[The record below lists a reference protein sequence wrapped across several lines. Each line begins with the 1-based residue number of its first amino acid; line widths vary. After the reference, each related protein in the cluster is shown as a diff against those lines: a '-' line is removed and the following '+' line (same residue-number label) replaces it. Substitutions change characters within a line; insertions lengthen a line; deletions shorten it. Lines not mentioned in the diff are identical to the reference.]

1 MKNRPDTYIIN
12 RVPFGGER
20 MGKVIYWFKD
30 FFKGTDKILL
40 GLCMIL
46 SAIGTVMVYSATRI
60 NLTEDQV
67 ISRDAKTMFLA
78 VVMGICV
85 SLVISYFDYE
95 AVARLWPIIA
105 IVCLGLMLSLFV
117 IGSSPEGRDD
127 AISWIKLGSFYFQ
140 PSELLKIGFI
150 ITFSVHLDTVG
161 SEINKLKN
169 VILLGIHA
177 MIAVGLVVLTGDM
190 GSALVFMFIT
200 IGMLFMAGLQLRYF
214 LFGIGAIG
222 LLAPIA
228 WFEVLSDFQK
238 QRFMAIYA
246 PSSLTEATYNEVIFQ
261 QERGMNAIS
270 SGGAFGAG
278 LFNGTY
284 TQNGLVPESENDMI
298 FSVVGEELGFVGA
311 LVVLGLLL
319 AIAIKILFVGKK
331 AVSVTGKLICCAVA
345 VMIITQVVV
354 NVGMCL
360 KLLPVVGITLP
371 FMSAGGSSNLCIY
384 IAIGMVLSVYR
395 SSQFRE
401 PIEFKYG
408 KLFTP
413 FSQTY

>member
-1 MKNRPDTYIIN
+1 
-12 RVPFGGER
+12 

-40 GLCMIL
+40 GLCMVL

-85 SLVISYFDYE
+85 ALVISYFDYE

-105 IVCLGLMLSLFV
+105 IICLGLMLSLFV

-177 MIAVGLVVLTGDM
+177 MIAIGLVVLTGDM

-238 QRFMAIYA
+238 QRFMAIYS

>member
-1 MKNRPDTYIIN
+1 
-12 RVPFGGER
+12 
-20 MGKVIYWFKD
+20 MGKIIYWIKD
-30 FFKGTDKILL
+30 FVKGTDKILL

-46 SAIGTVMVYSATRI
+46 SAIGTVMVYSATRV
-60 NLTEDQV
+60 NLTENQV

-105 IVCLGLMLSLFV
+105 IICLGLMLSLFV

-150 ITFSVHLDTVG
+150 ITFSVHLENVG

-169 VILLGIHA
+169 VILLAIHA

-214 LFGIGAIG
+214 LFGIGAVA

-246 PSSLTEATYNEVIFQ
+246 PKSLTEATYNEVIFQ
-261 QERGMNAIS
+261 QERGMNAVS
-270 SGGAFGAG
+270 SGRIFGTG

-298 FSVVGEELGFVGA
+298 FTVVGEELGFIGCI
-311 LVVLGLLL
+311 VVLGLLL
-319 AIAIKILFVGKK
+319 AIAIKILVVGKK
-331 AVSVTGKLICCAVA
+331 AISVTGKLICCAVA

-354 NVGMCL
+354 NVGMVL

-401 PIEFKYG
+401 PVEFKYG

-413 FSQTY
+413 FSDTY

>member
-1 MKNRPDTYIIN
+1 
-12 RVPFGGER
+12 
-20 MGKVIYWFKD
+20 MGKIVYWVKD
-30 FFKGTDKILL
+30 FIKGTDKILL

-46 SAIGTVMVYSATRI
+46 SAVGTVMVYSATRV
-60 NLTEDQV
+60 NLTEDQI

-78 VVMGICV
+78 VMMGICV

-95 AVARLWPIIA
+95 AVTRLWPIIA
-105 IVCLGLMLSLFV
+105 IICLGLMLSLFV

-150 ITFSVHLDTVG
+150 ITFSVHLESVG

-177 MIAVGLVVLTGDM
+177 MIAIGLVVLTGDM

-200 IGMLFMAGLQLRYF
+200 VGMLFMAGLQLRYF
-214 LFGIGAIG
+214 LFGAGAVA

-238 QRFMAIYA
+238 QRFTAIYA
-246 PSSLTEATYNEVIFQ
+246 PSNLTEATYNEVIFQ

-270 SGGAFGAG
+270 SGGVFGTG

-298 FSVVGEELGFVGA
+298 FTVVGEELGFVGCI
-311 LVVLGLLL
+311 VVLGLLL
-319 AIAIKILFVGKK
+319 AIAIKILVVGKK
-331 AVSVTGKLICCAVA
+331 AISVTGKLICSAVA

-354 NVGMCL
+354 NVGMVL

-401 PIEFKYG
+401 PVEFKYG

-413 FSQTY
+413 FSNTY

>member
-1 MKNRPDTYIIN
+1 
-12 RVPFGGER
+12 
-20 MGKVIYWFKD
+20 MGKIIYWIKD
-30 FFKGTDKILL
+30 FVKGTDKILL

-46 SAIGTVMVYSATRI
+46 SAIGTVMVYSATRV
-60 NLTEDQV
+60 NLTENQV

-105 IVCLGLMLSLFV
+105 IICLGLMLSLFV

-150 ITFSVHLDTVG
+150 ITFSVHLENVG

-169 VILLGIHA
+169 VILLAIHA

-214 LFGIGAIG
+214 LFGIGAVA

-228 WFEVLSDFQK
+228 WFEVLSDFQN

-246 PSSLTEATYNEVIFQ
+246 PKSLTEATYNEVIFQ
-261 QERGMNAIS
+261 QERGMNAVS
-270 SGGAFGAG
+270 SGGIFGTG

-298 FSVVGEELGFVGA
+298 FTVVGEELGFIGCI
-311 LVVLGLLL
+311 VVLGLLL
-319 AIAIKILFVGKK
+319 AIAIKILVVGKK
-331 AVSVTGKLICCAVA
+331 AISVTGKLICCAVA

-354 NVGMCL
+354 NVGMVL

-401 PIEFKYG
+401 PVEFKYG

-413 FSQTY
+413 FSDTY

>member
-1 MKNRPDTYIIN
+1 
-12 RVPFGGER
+12 
-20 MGKVIYWFKD
+20 MGKIIYWIKD
-30 FFKGTDKILL
+30 FVKGTDKILL

-46 SAIGTVMVYSATRI
+46 SAIGTVMVYSATRV
-60 NLTEDQV
+60 NLTENQV

-105 IVCLGLMLSLFV
+105 IICLGLMLSLFV

-150 ITFSVHLDTVG
+150 ITFSVHLENIG

-169 VILLGIHA
+169 VILLAIHA

-214 LFGIGAIG
+214 LFGIGAVA

-246 PSSLTEATYNEVIFQ
+246 PKSLTEATYNEVIFQ
-261 QERGMNAIS
+261 QERGMNAVS
-270 SGGAFGAG
+270 SGGIFGTG

-298 FSVVGEELGFVGA
+298 FTVVGEELGFIGCI
-311 LVVLGLLL
+311 VVLGLLL
-319 AIAIKILFVGKK
+319 AIAIKILVVGKK
-331 AVSVTGKLICCAVA
+331 AISVTGKLICCAVA

-354 NVGMCL
+354 NVGMVL

-401 PIEFKYG
+401 PVEFKYG

-413 FSQTY
+413 FSDTY

>member
-1 MKNRPDTYIIN
+1 
-12 RVPFGGER
+12 
-20 MGKVIYWFKD
+20 MGKIIYWIKD
-30 FFKGTDKILL
+30 FVKGTDKILL

-46 SAIGTVMVYSATRI
+46 SAIGTVMVYSATRV
-60 NLTEDQV
+60 NLTENQV

-105 IVCLGLMLSLFV
+105 IICLGLMLSLFV

-150 ITFSVHLDTVG
+150 ITFSVHLENVG

-169 VILLGIHA
+169 VILLAIHA
-177 MIAVGLVVLTGDM
+177 MIAIGLVVLTGDM

-214 LFGIGAIG
+214 LFGIGAVA

-246 PSSLTEATYNEVIFQ
+246 PKSLTEATYNEVIFQ
-261 QERGMNAIS
+261 QERGMNAVS
-270 SGGAFGAG
+270 SGGIFGTG

-298 FSVVGEELGFVGA
+298 FTVVGEELGFIGCI
-311 LVVLGLLL
+311 VVLGLLL
-319 AIAIKILFVGKK
+319 AIAIKILVVGKK
-331 AVSVTGKLICCAVA
+331 AISVTGKLICCAVA

-354 NVGMCL
+354 NVGMVL

-384 IAIGMVLSVYR
+384 IAIGMALSVYR

-401 PIEFKYG
+401 PVEFKYG

-413 FSQTY
+413 FSDTY

>member
-1 MKNRPDTYIIN
+1 
-12 RVPFGGER
+12 
-20 MGKVIYWFKD
+20 MGKIIYWIKD
-30 FFKGTDKILL
+30 FVKGTDKILL

-46 SAIGTVMVYSATRI
+46 SAIGTVMVYSATRV
-60 NLTEDQV
+60 NLTENQV

-105 IVCLGLMLSLFV
+105 IICLGLMLSLFV

-150 ITFSVHLDTVG
+150 ITFSVHLENVG

-169 VILLGIHA
+169 VILLAIHA

-214 LFGIGAIG
+214 LFGIGAVA

-246 PSSLTEATYNEVIFQ
+246 PKSLTEATYNEVIFQ
-261 QERGMNAIS
+261 QERGMNAVS
-270 SGGAFGAG
+270 SGGIFGTG

-298 FSVVGEELGFVGA
+298 FTAVGEELGFIGCI
-311 LVVLGLLL
+311 VVLGLLL
-319 AIAIKILFVGKK
+319 AIAIKILVVGKK
-331 AVSVTGKLICCAVA
+331 AISVTGKLICCAVA

-354 NVGMCL
+354 NVGMVL

-401 PIEFKYG
+401 PVEFKYG

-413 FSQTY
+413 FSDTY

>member
-1 MKNRPDTYIIN
+1 MRKI
-12 RVPFGGER
+12 
-20 MGKVIYWFKD
+20 IYWIKD
-30 FFKGTDKILL
+30 FVNGTDKILL

-46 SAIGTVMVYSATRI
+46 SAIGTVMVYSATRV
-60 NLTEDQV
+60 NLTENQV

-105 IVCLGLMLSLFV
+105 IICLGLMLSLFV

-150 ITFSVHLDTVG
+150 ITFSVHLENVG

-169 VILLGIHA
+169 VILLAIHA

-214 LFGIGAIG
+214 LFGIGAVA

-246 PSSLTEATYNEVIFQ
+246 PKSLTEATYNEVIFQ
-261 QERGMNAIS
+261 QERGMNAVS
-270 SGGAFGAG
+270 SGGIFGTG

-298 FSVVGEELGFVGA
+298 FTVVGEELGFIGCI
-311 LVVLGLLL
+311 VVLGLLL
-319 AIAIKILFVGKK
+319 AIAIKILVVGKK
-331 AVSVTGKLICCAVA
+331 AISVTGKLICCAVA

-354 NVGMCL
+354 NVGMVL

-401 PIEFKYG
+401 PVEFKYG

-413 FSQTY
+413 FSDTY

>member
-1 MKNRPDTYIIN
+1 
-12 RVPFGGER
+12 
-20 MGKVIYWFKD
+20 MGKIIYWIKD
-30 FFKGTDKILL
+30 FVKGTDKILL

-60 NLTEDQV
+60 NLTENQV

-105 IVCLGLMLSLFV
+105 IICLGLMLSLFV

-150 ITFSVHLDTVG
+150 ITFSVHLENVG

-169 VILLGIHA
+169 VILLAIHA

-214 LFGIGAIG
+214 LFGIGAVA

-246 PSSLTEATYNEVIFQ
+246 PKSLTEATYNEVIFQ
-261 QERGMNAIS
+261 QERGMNAVS
-270 SGGAFGAG
+270 SGGIFGTG

-298 FSVVGEELGFVGA
+298 FTVVGEELGFIGCI
-311 LVVLGLLL
+311 VVLGLLL
-319 AIAIKILFVGKK
+319 AIAIKILVVGKK
-331 AVSVTGKLICCAVA
+331 AISVTGKLICCAVA

-354 NVGMCL
+354 NVGMVL

-401 PIEFKYG
+401 PVEFKYG

-413 FSQTY
+413 FSDTY

>member
-1 MKNRPDTYIIN
+1 
-12 RVPFGGER
+12 

-238 QRFMAIYA
+238 QRFMAIYS

>member
-1 MKNRPDTYIIN
+1 
-12 RVPFGGER
+12 
-20 MGKVIYWFKD
+20 MGKIIYWIKD
-30 FFKGTDKILL
+30 FVKGTDKILL

-46 SAIGTVMVYSATRI
+46 SAIGTVMVYSATRV
-60 NLTEDQV
+60 NLTENQV

-105 IVCLGLMLSLFV
+105 IICLGLMLSLFV

-150 ITFSVHLDTVG
+150 ITFSVHLENVG

-169 VILLGIHA
+169 VILLAIHA

-214 LFGIGAIG
+214 LFGIGAVA

-246 PSSLTEATYNEVIFQ
+246 PKSLTEATYNEVIFQ
-261 QERGMNAIS
+261 QERGMNAVS
-270 SGGAFGAG
+270 SGGIFGTG

-284 TQNGLVPESENDMI
+284 TRNGLVPESENDMI
-298 FSVVGEELGFVGA
+298 FTVVGEELGFIGCI
-311 LVVLGLLL
+311 VVLGLLL
-319 AIAIKILFVGKK
+319 AIAIKILVVGKK
-331 AVSVTGKLICCAVA
+331 AISVTGKLICCAVA

-354 NVGMCL
+354 NVGMVL

-401 PIEFKYG
+401 PVEFKYG

-413 FSQTY
+413 FSDTY

>member
-1 MKNRPDTYIIN
+1 
-12 RVPFGGER
+12 
-20 MGKVIYWFKD
+20 MGKIIYWIKD
-30 FFKGTDKILL
+30 FVKGTDKILL

-46 SAIGTVMVYSATRI
+46 SAIGTVMVYSATRV
-60 NLTEDQV
+60 NLTENQV

-105 IVCLGLMLSLFV
+105 IICLGLMLSLFV

-150 ITFSVHLDTVG
+150 ITFSVHLENVG

-169 VILLGIHA
+169 VILLAIHA
-177 MIAVGLVVLTGDM
+177 MIAIGLVVLTGDM

-200 IGMLFMAGLQLRYF
+200 IGMLFMAGLQFRYF
-214 LFGIGAIG
+214 LFGIGAVA

-246 PSSLTEATYNEVIFQ
+246 PKSLTEATYNEVIFQ
-261 QERGMNAIS
+261 QERGMNAVS
-270 SGGAFGAG
+270 SGGIFGTG

-298 FSVVGEELGFVGA
+298 FTVVGEELGFIGCIG
-311 LVVLGLLL
+311 VLGLLL
-319 AIAIKILFVGKK
+319 AIAIKILVVGKK
-331 AVSVTGKLICCAVA
+331 AISVTGKLICCAVA

-354 NVGMCL
+354 NVGMVL

-401 PIEFKYG
+401 PVEFKYG

-413 FSQTY
+413 FSDTY

>member
-1 MKNRPDTYIIN
+1 
-12 RVPFGGER
+12 
-20 MGKVIYWFKD
+20 MGKIIYWIKD
-30 FFKGTDKILL
+30 FVKGTDKILL

-46 SAIGTVMVYSATRI
+46 SAIGTVMVYSATRV
-60 NLTEDQV
+60 NLTENQV

-105 IVCLGLMLSLFV
+105 IICLGLMLSLFL

-150 ITFSVHLDTVG
+150 ITFSVHLENVG

-169 VILLGIHA
+169 VILLAIHA

-214 LFGIGAIG
+214 LFGIGAVA

-246 PSSLTEATYNEVIFQ
+246 PKSLTEATYNEVIFQ
-261 QERGMNAIS
+261 QERGMNAVS
-270 SGGAFGAG
+270 SGGIFGTG

-298 FSVVGEELGFVGA
+298 FTVVGEELGFIGCI
-311 LVVLGLLL
+311 VVLGLLL
-319 AIAIKILFVGKK
+319 AIAIKILVVGKK
-331 AVSVTGKLICCAVA
+331 AISVTGKLICCAVA

-354 NVGMCL
+354 NVGMVL

-401 PIEFKYG
+401 PVEFKYG

-413 FSQTY
+413 FSDTY

>member
-1 MKNRPDTYIIN
+1 
-12 RVPFGGER
+12 

-85 SLVISYFDYE
+85 ALVISYFDYE

-311 LVVLGLLL
+311 SVVLGLLL

>member
-1 MKNRPDTYIIN
+1 
-12 RVPFGGER
+12 
-20 MGKVIYWFKD
+20 MGKIIYWIKD
-30 FFKGTDKILL
+30 FVKGTDKILL

-46 SAIGTVMVYSATRI
+46 SAIGTVMVYSATRV
-60 NLTEDQV
+60 NLTENQV

-105 IVCLGLMLSLFV
+105 IICLGLMLSLFV

-150 ITFSVHLDTVG
+150 ITFSVHLENVG

-169 VILLGIHA
+169 VILLAIHA
-177 MIAVGLVVLTGDM
+177 MIAIGLVVLTGDM

-200 IGMLFMAGLQLRYF
+200 IGMLFLAGLQFRYF
-214 LFGIGAIG
+214 LFGIGAVA

-246 PSSLTEATYNEVIFQ
+246 PKSLTEATYNEVIFQ
-261 QERGMNAIS
+261 QERGMNAVS
-270 SGGAFGAG
+270 SGGIFGTG

-298 FSVVGEELGFVGA
+298 FTVVGEELGFIGCI
-311 LVVLGLLL
+311 VVLGLLL
-319 AIAIKILFVGKK
+319 AIAIKILVVGKK
-331 AVSVTGKLICCAVA
+331 AISVTGKLICCAVA

-354 NVGMCL
+354 NVGMVL

-401 PIEFKYG
+401 PVEFKYG

-413 FSQTY
+413 FSDTY

>member
-1 MKNRPDTYIIN
+1 
-12 RVPFGGER
+12 
-20 MGKVIYWFKD
+20 MGKIIYWIKD
-30 FFKGTDKILL
+30 FVKGTDKILL

-46 SAIGTVMVYSATRI
+46 SAIGTVMVYSATRV
-60 NLTEDQV
+60 NLTENQV

-105 IVCLGLMLSLFV
+105 IICLGLMLSLFV

-150 ITFSVHLDTVG
+150 ITFSVHLENVG

-169 VILLGIHA
+169 VILLAIHA

-200 IGMLFMAGLQLRYF
+200 IGMLFMAGLQFRYF
-214 LFGIGAIG
+214 LFGIGAVAM
-222 LLAPIA
+222 LAPIA

-246 PSSLTEATYNEVIFQ
+246 PKSLTEATYNEVIFQ
-261 QERGMNAIS
+261 QERGMNAVS
-270 SGGAFGAG
+270 SGGIFGTG

-298 FSVVGEELGFVGA
+298 FTVVGEELGFIGCI
-311 LVVLGLLL
+311 VVLGLLL
-319 AIAIKILFVGKK
+319 AIAIKILVVGKK
-331 AVSVTGKLICCAVA
+331 AISVTGKLICCAVA

-354 NVGMCL
+354 NVGMVL

-401 PIEFKYG
+401 PVEFKYG

-413 FSQTY
+413 FSDTY

>member
-1 MKNRPDTYIIN
+1 
-12 RVPFGGER
+12 
-20 MGKVIYWFKD
+20 MGKIVYWLKD
-30 FFKGTDKILL
+30 FIKGTDKILL

-46 SAIGTVMVYSATRI
+46 SAVGTVMVYSATRV
-60 NLTEDQV
+60 NLTEDQI

-78 VVMGICV
+78 VMMGICV

-95 AVARLWPIIA
+95 AVTRLWPIIA
-105 IVCLGLMLSLFV
+105 IICLGLMLSLFV

-150 ITFSVHLDTVG
+150 ITFSVHLESVG

-177 MIAVGLVVLTGDM
+177 MIAIGLVVLTGDM

-200 IGMLFMAGLQLRYF
+200 VGMLFMAGLQLRYF
-214 LFGIGAIG
+214 LFGAGAVA

-238 QRFMAIYA
+238 QRFTAIYA
-246 PSSLTEATYNEVIFQ
+246 PSNLTEATYNEVIFQ

-270 SGGAFGAG
+270 SGGVFGTG

-298 FSVVGEELGFVGA
+298 FTVVGEELGFVGCI
-311 LVVLGLLL
+311 VVLGLLL
-319 AIAIKILFVGKK
+319 AIAIKILVVGKK
-331 AVSVTGKLICCAVA
+331 AISVTGKLICSAVV

-354 NVGMCL
+354 NVGMVL

-401 PIEFKYG
+401 PVEFKYG

-413 FSQTY
+413 FSNTY

>member
-1 MKNRPDTYIIN
+1 
-12 RVPFGGER
+12 
-20 MGKVIYWFKD
+20 MGKIIYWIKD
-30 FFKGTDKILL
+30 FVKGTDKILL

-46 SAIGTVMVYSATRI
+46 SAIGTVMVYSATRV
-60 NLTEDQV
+60 NLTENQV

-105 IVCLGLMLSLFV
+105 IICLGLMLSLFV

-150 ITFSVHLDTVG
+150 ITFSVHLENVG

-169 VILLGIHA
+169 VILLAIHA

-214 LFGIGAIG
+214 LFGIGAVA

-246 PSSLTEATYNEVIFQ
+246 PKSLTEATYNEVIFQ
-261 QERGMNAIS
+261 QERGLNAVS
-270 SGGAFGAG
+270 SGGIFGTG

-298 FSVVGEELGFVGA
+298 FTVVGEELGFIGCI
-311 LVVLGLLL
+311 VVLGLLL
-319 AIAIKILFVGKK
+319 AIAIKILVVGKK
-331 AVSVTGKLICCAVA
+331 AISVTGKLICCAVA

-354 NVGMCL
+354 NVGMVL

-401 PIEFKYG
+401 PVEFKYG

-413 FSQTY
+413 FSDTY

>member
-1 MKNRPDTYIIN
+1 
-12 RVPFGGER
+12 
-20 MGKVIYWFKD
+20 MGKIIYWIKD
-30 FFKGTDKILL
+30 FVKGTDKILL

-46 SAIGTVMVYSATRI
+46 SAIGTVMVYSATRV
-60 NLTEDQV
+60 NLTENQV

-105 IVCLGLMLSLFV
+105 IICLGLMLSLFV

-150 ITFSVHLDTVG
+150 ITFSVHLENVG

-169 VILLGIHA
+169 VILLAIHA

-214 LFGIGAIG
+214 LFAIGAVA

-246 PSSLTEATYNEVIFQ
+246 PKSLTEATYNEVIFQ
-261 QERGMNAIS
+261 QERGMNAVS
-270 SGGAFGAG
+270 SGGIFGTG

-298 FSVVGEELGFVGA
+298 FTVVGEELGFIGCI
-311 LVVLGLLL
+311 VVLGLLL
-319 AIAIKILFVGKK
+319 AIAIKILVVGKK
-331 AVSVTGKLICCAVA
+331 AISVTGKLICCAVA

-354 NVGMCL
+354 NVGMVL

-401 PIEFKYG
+401 PVEFKYG

-413 FSQTY
+413 FSDTY

>member
-1 MKNRPDTYIIN
+1 
-12 RVPFGGER
+12 
-20 MGKVIYWFKD
+20 MGKIIYWIKD
-30 FFKGTDKILL
+30 FVKGTDKILL

-46 SAIGTVMVYSATRI
+46 SSIGTVMVYSATRV
-60 NLTEDQV
+60 NLTENQV

-105 IVCLGLMLSLFV
+105 IICLGLMLSLFV

-150 ITFSVHLDTVG
+150 ITFSVHLENVG

-169 VILLGIHA
+169 VILLAIHA

-214 LFGIGAIG
+214 LFGIGAVA

-246 PSSLTEATYNEVIFQ
+246 PKSLTEATYNEVIFQ
-261 QERGMNAIS
+261 QERGMNAVS
-270 SGGAFGAG
+270 SGGIFGTG

-298 FSVVGEELGFVGA
+298 FTVVGEELGFIGCI
-311 LVVLGLLL
+311 VVLGLLL
-319 AIAIKILFVGKK
+319 AIAIKILVVGKK
-331 AVSVTGKLICCAVA
+331 AISVTGKLICCAVA

-354 NVGMCL
+354 NVGMVL

-401 PIEFKYG
+401 PVEFKYG

-413 FSQTY
+413 FSDTY

>member
-1 MKNRPDTYIIN
+1 
-12 RVPFGGER
+12 
-20 MGKVIYWFKD
+20 MGKIIYWIKD
-30 FFKGTDKILL
+30 FVKGTDKILL

-46 SAIGTVMVYSATRI
+46 SAIGTVMVYSATRV
-60 NLTEDQV
+60 NLTENQV

-105 IVCLGLMLSLFV
+105 IICLGLMLSLFV

-150 ITFSVHLDTVG
+150 ITFSVHLENVG

-169 VILLGIHA
+169 VILLAIHA

-214 LFGIGAIG
+214 LFGIGAVA

-246 PSSLTEATYNEVIFQ
+246 PKSLTEATYNEVIFQ
-261 QERGMNAIS
+261 QERGMNAVS
-270 SGGAFGAG
+270 SGGIFGKG

-298 FSVVGEELGFVGA
+298 FTVVGEELGFIGCI
-311 LVVLGLLL
+311 VVLGLLL
-319 AIAIKILFVGKK
+319 AIAIKILVVGKK
-331 AVSVTGKLICCAVA
+331 AISVTGKLICCAVA

-354 NVGMCL
+354 NVGMVL

-401 PIEFKYG
+401 PVEFKYG

-413 FSQTY
+413 FSDTY

>member
-1 MKNRPDTYIIN
+1 
-12 RVPFGGER
+12 
-20 MGKVIYWFKD
+20 MGKIFYWIKD
-30 FFKGTDKILL
+30 FFKGTDKLLL
-40 GLCMIL
+40 GLCMVL
-46 SAIGTVMVYSATRI
+46 SSIGVVMVYSATRV
-60 NLTEDQV
+60 NLTEDQI
-67 ISRDAKTMFLA
+67 ISRDARTMFLA
-78 VVMGICV
+78 VVMGIIMA
-85 SLVISYFDYE
+85 LVISNFDYE
-95 AVARLWPIIA
+95 AVARLWPLIA
-105 IVCLGLMLSLFV
+105 IVCLGLMMSLFV

-150 ITFSVHLDTVG
+150 ITFSVHLDTVR
-161 SEINKLKN
+161 EDINKIKN

-177 MIAVGLVVLTGDM
+177 MIAIGLVVLTGDM
-190 GSALVFMFIT
+190 GSALVFMVIT
-200 IGMLFMAGLQLRYF
+200 VGMLFMAGLQLRYF
-214 LFGIGAIG
+214 LFGIGAVA
-222 LLAPIA
+222 LVAPIA

-246 PSSLTEATYNEVIFQ
+246 PDSLTEASYKEIIFQ

-270 SGGAFGAG
+270 SGGVFGTG

-298 FSVVGEELGFVGA
+298 FSVVGEELGFVGCVA
-311 LVVLGLLL
+311 VLALLL
-319 AIAIKILFVGKK
+319 AIAIRILFVGKK
-331 AVSVTGKLICCAVA
+331 AVSVTGKLICSAVA

-401 PIEFKYG
+401 PFEFRYG

-413 FSQTY
+413 FD

>member
-1 MKNRPDTYIIN
+1 
-12 RVPFGGER
+12 
-20 MGKVIYWFKD
+20 MGKIIYWIKD
-30 FFKGTDKILL
+30 FVKGTDKILL

-46 SAIGTVMVYSATRI
+46 SAIGTVMVYSATRV
-60 NLTEDQV
+60 NLTENQV

-105 IVCLGLMLSLFV
+105 IICLGLMLSLFV

-150 ITFSVHLDTVG
+150 ITFSVHLENVG
-161 SEINKLKN
+161 SEINRLKN
-169 VILLGIHA
+169 VILLAIHA

-200 IGMLFMAGLQLRYF
+200 IGMLFMAGLQFRYF
-214 LFGIGAIG
+214 LFGIGAVA

-246 PSSLTEATYNEVIFQ
+246 PKSLTEATYNEVIFQ
-261 QERGMNAIS
+261 QERGMNAVS
-270 SGGAFGAG
+270 SGGIFGTG

-298 FSVVGEELGFVGA
+298 FTVVGEELGFIGCI
-311 LVVLGLLL
+311 VVLGLLL
-319 AIAIKILFVGKK
+319 AIAIKILVVGKK
-331 AVSVTGKLICCAVA
+331 AISVTGKLICCAVA

-354 NVGMCL
+354 NVGMVL

-401 PIEFKYG
+401 PVEFKYG

-413 FSQTY
+413 FSDTY

>member
-1 MKNRPDTYIIN
+1 
-12 RVPFGGER
+12 
-20 MGKVIYWFKD
+20 MGKIIYWIKD
-30 FFKGTDKILL
+30 FVKGTDKILL

-46 SAIGTVMVYSATRI
+46 SAIGTVMVYSATRV
-60 NLTEDQV
+60 NLTENQV
-67 ISRDAKTMFLA
+67 ISRDAKTMLLA

-105 IVCLGLMLSLFV
+105 IICLGLMLSLFV

-150 ITFSVHLDTVG
+150 ITFSVHLENVG

-169 VILLGIHA
+169 VILLAIHA
-177 MIAVGLVVLTGDM
+177 MIAIGLVVLTGDM

-200 IGMLFMAGLQLRYF
+200 IGMLFMAGLQFRYF
-214 LFGIGAIG
+214 LFGIGAVA

-246 PSSLTEATYNEVIFQ
+246 PKSLTEATYNEVIFQ
-261 QERGMNAIS
+261 QERGMNAVS
-270 SGGAFGAG
+270 SGGIFGTG

-298 FSVVGEELGFVGA
+298 FTVVGEELGFIGCI
-311 LVVLGLLL
+311 VVLGLLL
-319 AIAIKILFVGKK
+319 AIAIKILVVGKK
-331 AVSVTGKLICCAVA
+331 AISVTGKLICCAVA

-354 NVGMCL
+354 NVGMVL

-401 PIEFKYG
+401 PVEFKYG

-413 FSQTY
+413 FSDTY